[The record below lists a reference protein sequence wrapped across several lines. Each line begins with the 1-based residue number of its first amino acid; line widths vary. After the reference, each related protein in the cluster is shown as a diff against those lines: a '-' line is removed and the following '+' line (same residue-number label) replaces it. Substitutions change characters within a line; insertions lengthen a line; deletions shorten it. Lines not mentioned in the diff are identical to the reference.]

1 MLNTK
6 IDGVTFD
13 EAGRVNGVKSGEQIA
28 RCKLVI
34 GDPSYFPDRVNK
46 VGDVVRCIA
55 ILDHPVDG
63 TDKSE
68 SLQIIIPQNQV
79 KRKNDIYVSVVSFA
93 HNVAPKGKYLA
104 IVSTTVETKDPKTE
118 LDAGIKLLGA
128 TQHKF
133 YKVYPLYAPKNDW
146 KKEGVHIS
154 KSYDASSHFDSMAD
168 DVIRLYKEVTGEND
182 VSYILEP
189 KKKDESAPQ

>member
-1 MLNTK
+1 VVQK
-6 IDGVTFD
+6 I
-13 EAGRVNGVKSGEQIA
+13 GE
-28 RCKLVI
+28 
-34 GDPSYFPDRVNK
+34 
-46 VGDVVRCIA
+46 VVRCIV

-118 LDAGIKLLGA
+118 LDPGLRWLGQ
-128 TQHKF
+128 TQHRF
-133 YKVYPLYAPKNDW
+133 YKVYPLYAPKSDW
-146 KKEGVHIS
+146 KKEGIHIS
-154 KSYDASSHFDSMAD
+154 KSYDATSHFDSMAD
-168 DVIRLYKEVTGEND
+168 DVIRIFKEVTGEAD

-189 KKKDESAPQ
+189 KKKEGEAGAH